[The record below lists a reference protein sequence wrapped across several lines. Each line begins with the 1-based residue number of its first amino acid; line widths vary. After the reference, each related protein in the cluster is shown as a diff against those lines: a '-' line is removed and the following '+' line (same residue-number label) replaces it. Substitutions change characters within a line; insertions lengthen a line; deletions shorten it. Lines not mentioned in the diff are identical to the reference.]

1 MMRAVRARAVALA
14 MADENEHTTSHGTE
28 PPVPPKTE
36 EANEPQVDDVELAPE
51 HEMLRGHVRL
61 NGEDFLAFPK
71 DYVPV
76 AESIHELFK
85 LNTMDFEGP
94 LDLLLFLIKRHKLDI
109 FDIPISFLSEKYLD
123 AMKTMEEL
131 DIDVAAEFLA
141 MAAELAHIKSKMLL
155 PPDDEDDE
163 EEEERDPRAELVRR
177 LLEYQKY
184 KDAADQLGNLEQT
197 GRDVFKRPPE
207 FVSAAQREGGLKEV
221 GVFSLVASFDQILQ
235 QRRREH
241 KHQVRLDSISLRDRI
256 IEMST
261 LLARRPNTP
270 FRELVSAIDSRLD
283 LIVTFLA
290 VLEMAKMR
298 LMRVF
303 QSEDGTL
310 YLRPRFE
317 DPEEVHERLKGLD
330 ESQYA

>member
-1 MMRAVRARAVALA
+1 
-14 MADENEHTTSHGTE
+14 MADENEHTNND
-28 PPVPPKTE
+28 
-36 EANEPQVDDVELAPE
+36 EAETVNLVAEDPMSESRDADVELAPE
-51 HEMLRGHVRL
+51 HEMLRGQVRL
-61 NGEDFLAFPK
+61 NGQNFLAFPK

-85 LNTMDFEGP
+85 LSTMDFEGP

-109 FDIPISFLSEKYLD
+109 FDIPISFLSEKYLE
-123 AMKTMEEL
+123 AMKTMEDL

-184 KDAADQLGNLEQT
+184 KDAADQLSSLEQT

-207 FVSAAQREGGLKEV
+207 FVSQEKKEGGLKEV

>member
-1 MMRAVRARAVALA
+1 MS
-14 MADENEHTTSHGTE
+14 DTSEHRE
-28 PPVPPKTE
+28 PEP
-36 EANEPQVDDVELAPE
+36 EASANPEPQPTIDDDVELAPE
-51 HEMLRGHVRL
+51 HEMLRGRVKL
-61 NGEDFLAFPK
+61 NGESYLDFPR

-85 LNTMDFEGP
+85 LNTLDFEGP

-109 FDIPISFLSEKYLD
+109 FDFPISFLCEKYLE
-123 AMKTMEEL
+123 AMKTMEDL

-155 PPDDEDDE
+155 PPDDDDDE
-163 EEEERDPRAELVRR
+163 DEEERDPRAELVRR

-184 KDAADQLGNLEQT
+184 KDAADQLGGLEQT
-197 GRDVFKRPPE
+197 GRDVFNRPPE
-207 FVSAAQREGGLKEV
+207 LVPSQQREDGGLKEV
-221 GVFSLVASFDQILQ
+221 GVFSLVASFDQILR
-235 QRRREH
+235 QRRREF

-270 FRELVSAIDSRLD
+270 FGELVSAIDSRLD

-298 LMRVF
+298 LMRVY
-303 QSEDGTL
+303 QSEDGVL

-317 DPEEVHERLKGLD
+317 DPNEVHERLKGLD